1 MARTPTDHEQRHV
14 GCSQLLA
21 LFGRGAAVF
30 PCPPLGIE
38 QTQIAAREARET
50 LTCFRLYRHVYHV
63 LTTSLTL
70 KKLLTNYE
78 DNRGKCER

>member
-1 MARTPTDHEQRHV
+1 MFEPKATASHLDSTL
-14 GCSQLLA
+14 S
-21 LFGRGAAVF
+21 GRAAAVF
-30 PCPPLGIE
+30 RCPLLGADLN
-38 QTQIAAREARET
+38 QPRPKRARPPYV